1 MNRRT
6 FISLLGGAAA
16 PTLSW
21 PCAARAQQPARMPRI
36 GTLMPS
42 PPELSTNLDEF
53 QQGLRELGY
62 VEGHNVAIERRFAD
76 WKLDRLPEL
85 AADLVRR
92 NVDVIVA
99 LSTPPGLAAKQATS
113 TIPIVVGGMADPVG
127 DGLVASLARPGGNV
141 TGTTFIGPELIAKR
155 LGLLKEALP
164 GASRVAVLW
173 HPGVYS
179 EQTMAQ
185 MLQESEAAARTLGL
199 QLQMLAARGPDDFD
213 GAFAAMNRDRP
224 DALLLFPSP
233 MLYLEHRRI
242 VDFANKGRLPA
253 IYAARE
259 FVDVGGLMSYG
270 ANLPALF
277 RRTATYV
284 DKIFKRAK
292 PADLPVEQPTTF
304 EFVLNLRSAKAL
316 ALDIPPMLLARA
328 DEVIE

>member
-1 MNRRT
+1 
-6 FISLLGGAAA
+6 
-16 PTLSW
+16 
-21 PCAARAQQPARMPRI
+21 
-36 GTLMPS
+36 
-42 PPELSTNLDEF
+42 
-53 QQGLRELGY
+53 
-62 VEGHNVAIERRFAD
+62 
-76 WKLDRLPEL
+76 
-85 AADLVRR
+85 
-92 NVDVIVA
+92 
-99 LSTPPGLAAKQATS
+99 
-113 TIPIVVGGMADPVG
+113 MADPVG

-164 GASRVAVLW
+164 GAARVAVLW

-185 MLQESEAAARTLGL
+185 MLKESEAAARTLGL
-199 QLQMLAARGPDDFD
+199 QLQMLGARGPDDFD
-213 GAFAAMNRDRP
+213 AAFAAMDRDRAE
-224 DALLLFPSP
+224 ALLLFPSP
-233 MLYLEHRRI
+233 MLYLENRRI
-242 VDFANKGRLPA
+242 VDFAKRSRLPA

-284 DKIFKRAK
+284 DKIFRGAK

-304 EFVLNLRSAKAL
+304 EFVLNLQTAKAL

>member
-1 MNRRT
+1 MKRRD
-6 FISLLGGAAA
+6 FITLLGGAAA
-16 PTLSW
+16 AW
-21 PCAARAQQPARMPRI
+21 PIVVRAQHPQKMPLI

-42 PPELSTNLDEF
+42 PVEVSTSLDAF
-53 QQGLRELGY
+53 LQGLRDLGY
-62 VEGHNVAIERRFAD
+62 IEGQNIAIERRFAD

-99 LSTPPGLAAKQATS
+99 VSTPPGRAAQQATR

-127 DGLVASLARPGGNV
+127 DGLVASLAQPNGNV

-155 LGLLKEALP
+155 LGA
-164 GASRVAVLW
+164 ARIAVLW

-179 EQTMAQ
+179 DYTMAQ
-185 MLQESEAAARTLGL
+185 MLHETEAAARTLGL
-199 QLQMLAARGPDDFD
+199 ELQMLAAQGPGDFD
-213 GAFAAMNRDRP
+213 EAFAAMRRDSA

-233 MLYLEHRRI
+233 MLYLEHRCV
-242 VDFANKGRLPA
+242 VDVAKSSRLPA

-259 FVDVGGLMSYG
+259 FVDAGGLMSYG

-284 DKIFKRAK
+284 AKIFKGAK
-292 PADLPVEQPTTF
+292 PADLPVEQPVKF
-304 EFVLNLRSAKAL
+304 EFVVNLQTAKAL
-316 ALDIPPMLLARA
+316 ALDIAPTLLARA

>member
-1 MNRRT
+1 MKRRD
-6 FISLLGGAAA
+6 FITLLGGAAA
-16 PTLSW
+16 AW
-21 PCAARAQQPARMPRI
+21 PLAARAQQPQKMPLI

-42 PPELSTNLDEF
+42 PVEVSTSLDAF
-53 QQGLRELGY
+53 LQGLRDLGY
-62 VEGHNVAIERRFAD
+62 IEGQNIAIERRFAD

-99 LSTPPGLAAKQATS
+99 VSTPPGRAAQEATR

-127 DGLVASLARPGGNV
+127 DGLVASLARPNGNV

-155 LGLLKEALP
+155 LGMLKEAIP
-164 GASRVAVLW
+164 GAARIAVLW

-179 EQTMAQ
+179 EYTMAQ
-185 MLQESEAAARTLGL
+185 MLHETEAAARTLGL
-199 QLQMLAARGPDDFD
+199 ELQLLAAQGPGDFD
-213 GAFAAMNRDRP
+213 EAFAAMRRDGA

-233 MLYLEHRRI
+233 MLYLEHRRV
-242 VDFANKGRLPA
+242 VDVAKSSRLPA

-259 FVDVGGLMSYG
+259 FVDAGGLMSYG

-284 DKIFKRAK
+284 DKIFKGAK
-292 PADLPVEQPTTF
+292 PADLPVEQPTKF
-304 EFVLNLRSAKAL
+304 EFVVNLQTAKAL
-316 ALDIPPMLLARA
+316 ALDIPPTLLARA